1 MEWERQRTYD
11 REAGREE
18 GRAEGR
24 AETIVALLENGV
36 KIEVIAQS
44 MKMSVEEVKKIT
56 SQYEKQTQ
64 V

>member
-1 MEWERQRTYD
+1 MHGPYKNP
-11 REAGREE
+11 
-18 GRAEGR
+18 
-24 AETIVALLENGV
+24 LLENGV

-44 MKMSVEEVKKIT
+44 MKMSVEEVKKFT

>member
-11 REAGREE
+11 REAGRE
-18 GRAEGR
+18 EGR